1 MITFGGLAGSTNIV
15 SGASE
20 CSCWCIPELGNVLPY
35 AIPRDQVRLMNVQSI
50 ILLMMCAPLIQPT
63 AHYVWHIAKLVVAF
77 GSLLFLNYLT
87 VFVLLAVLYWRI
99 MRHIRMLREGYG

>member
-1 MITFGGLAGSTNIV
+1 MVTFGGLAGSTSIV

-35 AIPRDQVRLMNVQSI
+35 AIPRDQVSLVNAKTTF
-50 ILLMMCAPLIQPT
+50 MMCAPSIQPT
-63 AHYVWHIAKLVVAF
+63 AVYVWHIAKLVVAF

-87 VFVLLAVLYWRI
+87 VFVLLIILYWRI
-99 MRHIRMLREGYG
+99 MRHISTLREGYG